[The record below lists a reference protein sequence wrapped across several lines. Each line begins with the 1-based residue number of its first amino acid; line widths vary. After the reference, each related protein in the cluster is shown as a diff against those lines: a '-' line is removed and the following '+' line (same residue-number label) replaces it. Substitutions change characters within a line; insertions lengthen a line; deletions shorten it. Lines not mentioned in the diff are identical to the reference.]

1 MAERRMFARSLLQSD
16 AFLDMPVRTRF
27 VYIMLG
33 MAADDDGFINSP
45 KSVLRQCGAT
55 AADLKRLVEE
65 EFLLEFPSG
74 VTVIRHW
81 LVHNLVKRD
90 RYRETAHKEEKA
102 QLTLDENKVY
112 VLCPEPKWNQSGNHL
127 EPQDRLGQDR
137 LGQDRLGQDRKN
149 QNNLNL
155 FNQNQDRS
163 DDNLIK
169 NEKIAHWREQLQRME
184 G

>member
-1 MAERRMFARSLLQSD
+1 MAERRMFAKSVVLSD
-16 AFLDMPVRTRF
+16 AFLDLPVRARCLYFT
-27 VYIMLG
+27 LG
-33 MAADDDGFINSP
+33 MVADDDGFINSP

-55 AADLKRLVEE
+55 PADFKRLVEK

-81 LVHNLVKRD
+81 LVHNLVRRD

-127 EPQDRLGQDR
+127 ETQDRLGKDR
-137 LGQDRLGQDRKN
+137 LGKDRLGQDRKN

-155 FNQNQDRS
+155 FNQNQDKS
-163 DDNLIK
+163 DSNLIQ
-169 NEKIAHWREQLQRME
+169 NEKIARWREQLQRME